1 MVRACFLVWYRPR
14 MSRHAR
20 VRTCLAILGA
30 ALAAAAAA
38 AAPAAASTPEPAG
51 AAPLWACHPA
61 QAPNP
66 CTEPLATTVLGS
78 TTIQPR
84 RVLRVERPQPAADA
98 PVDCF
103 FVYPTVVDEPRANAP
118 LRSLPEVRAILRFQ
132 ASRFS
137 QLCDVYAPV
146 YRQTTLLTLAA
157 REYLGARDDDVRAA
171 AEVAYGDVR
180 AAWRHYLR
188 TDNRGRGIVVIG
200 HSQGSALLTRLL
212 DEEVDDVPQ
221 LRARIVS
228 AMLIGGNV
236 TTRRGARTG
245 GDFEHLPTCASADE
259 AGCVIAYS
267 MYGTLPS
274 GRTAIFGRVDTGL
287 RSAFGR
293 PIRDDLAVA
302 CVDPV
307 ALAGDAVLEPLTRS
321 EAFPGLVGLGTELLY
336 LGLRPRAA
344 TPWVRPGERY
354 RATCETANGVSHL
367 RVRAANR
374 ATIVPFASPTP
385 DWGLHLGD
393 VNLALGNL
401 LRVAERQIAAYG
413 R

>member
-1 MVRACFLVWYRPR
+1 MLRP
-14 MSRHAR
+14 SPGGTL
-20 VRTCLAILGA
+20 RTVLTVALLAGGMA
-30 ALAAAAAA
+30 TAG
-38 AAPAAASTPEPAG
+38 PASASVPSATEPAT
-51 AAPLWACHPA
+51 LWACHPG
-61 QAPNP
+61 QVPNP
-66 CTEPLATTVLGS
+66 CTEPLTTTLLGS

-84 RVLRVERPQPAADA
+84 RVIGVEDPQPAADA

-103 FVYPTVVDEPRANAP
+103 FVYPTVVDEPQANAP

-146 YRQTTLLTLAA
+146 YRQTTVLTLAA

-171 AEVAYGDVR
+171 ADIAYADVR
-180 AAWRHYLR
+180 AAWRDYLA
-188 TDNRGRGIVVIG
+188 TENRGRGIVVIG
-200 HSQGSALLTRLL
+200 HSQGTALLTRLL
-212 DEEVDDVPQ
+212 AEEVDGDPQ

-228 AMLIGGNV
+228 ALLIGGNV
-236 TTRRGARTG
+236 ATKRGARAG

-259 AGCVIAYS
+259 TGCVLAYS
-267 MYGTLPS
+267 MYGALPS

-287 RSAFGR
+287 RRAFGR
-293 PIRDDLAVA
+293 PVGDDLEVA
-302 CVDPV
+302 CVNPA
-307 ALAGDAVLEPLTRS
+307 ALAGDPLLEPLTRS

-354 RATCETANGVSHL
+354 RATCERANGVSHL
-367 RVRAANR
+367 RVQAASP

-385 DWGLHLGD
+385 GWGLHLGD
-393 VNLALGNL
+393 INLALGNL
-401 LRVAERQIAAYG
+401 IRVAERQIAAYAA
-413 R
+413 RT

>member
-1 MVRACFLVWYRPR
+1 MVRWCFHLWYRPH
-14 MSRHAR
+14 MLRHPR
-20 VRTCLAILGA
+20 IRTSIAMLGT
-30 ALAAAAAA
+30 ALAAAAAGA
-38 AAPAAASTPEPAG
+38 GPAAASTPEPADP
-51 AAPLWACHPA
+51 PLWACHPA
-61 QAPNP
+61 QTPNP
-66 CTEPLATTVLGS
+66 CTEPLTTTILGS

-84 RVLRVERPQPAADA
+84 RVLRVEDPQPAPDPA
-98 PVDCF
+98 VDCF

-146 YRQTTLLTLAA
+146 YRQTTVLTLAA
-157 REYLGARDDDVRAA
+157 REYLGARDEDVRAA
-171 AEVAYGDVR
+171 ADLAYADVR
-180 AAWRHYLR
+180 AAWRRYLAE
-188 TDNRGRGIVVIG
+188 DNRGRGILVIG

-212 DEEVDDVPQ
+212 DEEVDDDPQ

-236 TTRRGARTG
+236 ATQRGSRTG
-245 GDFEHLPTCASADE
+245 GDFEHLPTCASAGE
-259 AGCVIAYS
+259 TGCVVAYS

-287 RSAFGR
+287 RAAFGR
-293 PIRDDLAVA
+293 PISDDLAVA

-307 ALAGDAVLEPLTRS
+307 ALAGDDVLEPLTRS
-321 EAFPGLVGLGTELLY
+321 EAFPGLLGLGTELLY

-354 RATCETANGVSHL
+354 RATCQTANGVSHL
-367 RVRAANR
+367 RVRAANV

-385 DWGLHLGD
+385 DWGLHLAD

-401 LRVAERQIAAYG
+401 LRVAEGQIAAYG

>member
-1 MVRACFLVWYRPR
+1 MPRSFRRARPR
-14 MSRHAR
+14 A
-20 VRTCLAILGA
+20 LI
-30 ALAAAAAA
+30 LAAAAAILIG
-38 AAPAAASTPEPAG
+38 AAPAAAHAQEPA
-51 AAPLWACHPA
+51 APTLWGCHPA
-61 QAPNP
+61 LAPDP
-66 CTEPLATTVLGS
+66 CTEPLTTTILGS

-84 RVLRVERPQPAADA
+84 RVLGVEEPPRAADA

-137 QLCDVYAPV
+137 QLCDVYAPI

-157 REYLGARDDDVRAA
+157 REYLGGSEDDIRAA
-171 AEVAYGDVR
+171 ADLAYADVR
-180 AAWRHYLR
+180 AAWRAYLAR
-188 TDNRGRGIVVIG
+188 DNRGRGIVVIG

-212 DEEVDDVPQ
+212 DEEVDDDPAI
-221 LRARIVS
+221 RARIVS
-228 AMLIGGNV
+228 ALLIGGNV
-236 TTRRGARTG
+236 ATRRGSRTG
-245 GDFEHLPTCASADE
+245 GDFDHLPTCASADE
-259 AGCVIAYS
+259 TGCVVAYS
-267 MYGTLPS
+267 MYGALPS

-293 PIRDDLAVA
+293 PVGDDLEVA
-302 CVDPV
+302 CVNPA
-307 ALAGDAVLEPLTRS
+307 ALAGDAVLEPLTRT

-354 RATCETANGVSHL
+354 RATCETTNGVSHL
-367 RVRAANR
+367 RVRAANG
-374 ATIVPFASPTP
+374 ATIVPFPSPTA

-401 LRVAERQIAAYG
+401 IRVAQRQVAAYAAG
-413 R
+413 T